1 MIKNFKFYAWKFY
14 ITDGYKL
21 KIGNEIVIVFWSP
34 FFAGQTAPNLQL
46 SDSGKGKGTFMFN
59 KINLQIKFFFLN

>member
-1 MIKNFKFYAWKFY
+1 
-14 ITDGYKL
+14 
-21 KIGNEIVIVFWSP
+21 VFWSP

-59 KINLQIKFFFLN
+59 KINLNQIYLFFY